1 MSNKKKP
8 IPVGV
13 IRGEDIRK
21 KSRPRLS
28 VSFQTGYYLG
38 EEDRPRKKMRP
49 IDLDDEDL
57 GLDEDDDLE
66 F

>member
-8 IPVGV
+8 IHVGV

-21 KSRPRLS
+21 KSRPRLD
-28 VSFQTGYYLG
+28 VPFQTGEYLR
-38 EEDRPRKKMRP
+38 EEDRPRKKIRP

-57 GLDEDDDLE
+57 GLDLDDDLE